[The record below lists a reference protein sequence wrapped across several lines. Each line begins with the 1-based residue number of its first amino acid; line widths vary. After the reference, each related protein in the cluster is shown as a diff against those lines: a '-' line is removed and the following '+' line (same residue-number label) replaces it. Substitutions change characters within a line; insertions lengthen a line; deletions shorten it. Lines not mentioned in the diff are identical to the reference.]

1 MKRLALLAALLL
13 PLSMVFAQQNV
24 GFKTDKVEPLVIN
37 PDNSVTFY
45 VEAPKA
51 KSVSVKGDWEANEG
65 NGQMTKGKNGT
76 WSYTTPPL
84 PSEMYTYR
92 LNIDGIYNIAP
103 NNPFSCRDVGTLFSL
118 FYINGGN
125 GDYYQVRDVP
135 HGDVTTTWYHSDIL
149 GSERRLSVYTPPFYD
164 KNIQSYPVLYLLH
177 GSGGDENAWLELGRT
192 ARIMDNLIAEGKIQP
207 MPVSYTHLTLPTT

>member
-13 PLSMVFAQQNV
+13 PLSMAFAQQNV

-76 WSYTTPPL
+76 WSYCRIAVTMRYPSNLL
-84 PSEMYTYR
+84 PANT
-92 LNIDGIYNIAP
+92 
-103 NNPFSCRDVGTLFSL
+103 
-118 FYINGGN
+118 
-125 GDYYQVRDVP
+125 
-135 HGDVTTTWYHSDIL
+135 
-149 GSERRLSVYTPPFYD
+149 GSP
-164 KNIQSYPVLYLLH
+164 
-177 GSGGDENAWLELGRT
+177 
-192 ARIMDNLIAEGKIQP
+192 
-207 MPVSYTHLTLPTT
+207 

>member
-13 PLSMVFAQQNV
+13 PLSMAFAQQNV

-65 NGQMTKGKNGT
+65 NGQMTKGKNGI

-84 PSEMYTYR
+84 SSEMYTYR

-118 FYINGGN
+118 FYINGEMGIIIKYVTYLMAMLQPLGITRTSSGAN
-125 GDYYQVRDVP
+125 EDLAFIRLLFTIRTSSLIPFCTCYMAVAATRTLGWSLAVP
-135 HGDVTTTWYHSDIL
+135 
-149 GSERRLSVYTPPFYD
+149 
-164 KNIQSYPVLYLLH
+164 
-177 GSGGDENAWLELGRT
+177 
-192 ARIMDNLIAEGKIQP
+192 
-207 MPVSYTHLTLPTT
+207 PVSWIT

>member
-13 PLSMVFAQQNV
+13 PLSMAFAQQNV

-65 NGQMTKGKNGT
+65 NGQMTKGKNGI

-84 PSEMYTYR
+84 SSEMYTYR

-125 GDYYQVRDVP
+125 GDYFQ
-135 HGDVTTTWYHSDIL
+135 
-149 GSERRLSVYTPPFYD
+149 
-164 KNIQSYPVLYLLH
+164 
-177 GSGGDENAWLELGRT
+177 
-192 ARIMDNLIAEGKIQP
+192 
-207 MPVSYTHLTLPTT
+207 

>member
-13 PLSMVFAQQNV
+13 PLSMAFAQQNV
-24 GFKTDKVEPLVIN
+24 GFRTDKVEPLVIN

-164 KNIQSYPVLYLLH
+164 KNIQSYPVLYL
-177 GSGGDENAWLELGRT
+177 S
-192 ARIMDNLIAEGKIQP
+192 LIHI
-207 MPVSYTHLTLPTT
+207 

>member
-1 MKRLALLAALLL
+1 MKRLALLAALLRRY
-13 PLSMVFAQQNV
+13 PWLSPTERMDSRS
-24 GFKTDKVEPLVIN
+24 DKVEPLVHN

-51 KSVSVKGDWEANEG
+51 KSVSVKGDWEASEG

-103 NNPFSCRDVGTLFSL
+103 NNPFSCRDVGPCSACSISTGEMVIIIKYVTYLMAMLQPLGITRTSSGANEDLAFIRLLFTIRTSSLIPFCTCYMAVAVTRTLGWSL
-118 FYINGGN
+118 A
-125 GDYYQVRDVP
+125 VP
-135 HGDVTTTWYHSDIL
+135 
-149 GSERRLSVYTPPFYD
+149 
-164 KNIQSYPVLYLLH
+164 
-177 GSGGDENAWLELGRT
+177 
-192 ARIMDNLIAEGKIQP
+192 
-207 MPVSYTHLTLPTT
+207 PVSWIT

>member
-13 PLSMVFAQQNV
+13 PLSMAFAQQNV

-51 KSVSVKGDWEANEG
+51 KSVSVKGDWEASEG

-135 HGDVTTTWYHSDIL
+135 HGNVTTTWYHSDIL
-149 GSERRLSVYTPPFYD
+149 GSERRLIRLLFTIRTSSLIPFCTCYMA
-164 KNIQSYPVLYLLH
+164 V
-177 GSGGDENAWLELGRT
+177 AVTRTLGWSL
-192 ARIMDNLIAEGKIQP
+192 AVP
-207 MPVSYTHLTLPTT
+207 PVSWIT